1 MGKSPWSGTHNL
13 PAQAG
18 SETVAPLPELRTD
31 ALQSLL
37 TDQSLLAD
45 RLSAVDTVPLL
56 LVYAHLSGDEAM
68 LAKFAP
74 YIKGAWSFEENAPAS
89 LQQELR
95 QSLIETLKEYRDY
108 NRPLP
113 PPPPLD
119 LLRKML
125 DTAVGQHVPDEFI
138 PMVQEEISFDG
149 TDSKSVHWRKKP
161 EARLKSFKAL
171 VIGAGFSGLA
181 MALKLKEA
189 GIDYVLIEKNDE
201 VGGTWYENSYP
212 GCAVDTPNHFYS
224 YSFRLDA
231 DWNYYFARR
240 DEIFNYIKKCYAE
253 MQISDYI
260 RFNEEVIS
268 TVWDA
273 KKGLWNA
280 TVRRADGST
289 YDIHANIVVSATGLL
304 NRPAYPDIPG
314 IKEFKGP
321 LFHSARWDHGVDL
334 TGKRV
339 ALVGTGAS
347 GMQIGPNI
355 AHKVKHLTIFQRSPH
370 WARAN
375 PLIFRQVS
383 DEMKWALKNIPFYA
397 KWFRILFLWAT
408 SDGLFHT
415 LFKDPNWS
423 EPENS
428 LNALNKDIRE
438 SIIAHITKE
447 VNGDPELLKKV
458 IPAFPPYG
466 KRMLRDGNWYKT
478 LTRDNVN
485 LVTGP
490 IQKFTAYGIVDEN
503 GVEHEL
509 DVIILATG
517 FKAQQPLAPMEVVGS
532 NGSLRDH
539 WGEDN
544 PRAYLGITVPE
555 FPNLFMLY
563 GPNTNGG
570 HGGSALFHSECQI
583 RYVMQAL
590 REMLERGDDVLEVR
604 KDPFEEYNRKV
615 DERHAQLVWTHPG
628 VKNWYRNKSG
638 RVVTNS
644 PWRMVDY
651 RNLTAEFNPAEY
663 TFARATNT
671 SEASK
676 AST

>member
-1 MGKSPWSGTHNL
+1 MMNPPNANES
-13 PAQAG
+13 
-18 SETVAPLPELRTD
+18 VAPLPELRAN

-37 TDQSLLAD
+37 NDEVNLVD
-45 RLSAVDTVPLL
+45 RLRVLDTVPLL

-68 LAKFAP
+68 LEKFAP
-74 YIKGAWSFEENAPAS
+74 HIKGAWSFEEHAPES

-95 QSLIETLKEYRDY
+95 QSLVEVLKDYREN

-113 PPPPLD
+113 PPPPLS

-125 DTAVGQHVPDEFI
+125 DTAVGQHVPDDFI
-138 PMVQEEISFDG
+138 PMVQEEVAFDG
-149 TDSKSVHWRKKP
+149 HDSKSVLWRKKP
-161 EARLKSFKAL
+161 ESKLKSFKVM

-181 MALKLKEA
+181 MAMKLKEA
-189 GIDYVLIEKNDE
+189 GIDYVVIEKNDQ

-224 YSFRLDA
+224 YSFRLDP
-231 DWNYYFARR
+231 DWDYYFAKR

-253 MQISDYI
+253 MKIEDHI
-260 RFNEEVIS
+260 RFKEEVVA
-268 TVWDA
+268 TVWNA
-273 KKGLWNA
+273 KKAVWQSK
-280 TVRRADGST
+280 VRRADGSE
-289 YDIHANIVVSATGLL
+289 YDIETNVVISGTGLL

-314 IKEFKGP
+314 IKDFKGP
-321 LFHSARWDHGVDL
+321 LFHAATWDHSVDI

-339 ALVGTGAS
+339 ALIGTGAS

-355 AHKVKHLTIFQRSPH
+355 AAKVGHLTIFQRSPH
-370 WARAN
+370 WAREN
-375 PLIFRQVS
+375 PLIFRKVS

-415 LFKDPNWS
+415 LFKDPNWT
-423 EPENS
+423 EPESS
-428 LNALNKDIRE
+428 LNAENKKIRE
-438 SIIAHITKE
+438 LLVAHITKE

-458 IPAFPPYG
+458 IPKFPPYG

-478 LTRDNVN
+478 LTRDNVE

-490 IQKFTAYGIVDEN
+490 IPKFTAEGVVDES
-503 GVEHEL
+503 GVEHKV
-509 DVIILATG
+509 DIVVLATG
-517 FKAQQPLAPMEVVGS
+517 FKAQQPLAPMEVVGTH
-532 NGSLRDH
+532 GSMREH

-544 PRAYLGITVPE
+544 PRAFLGITVPH
-555 FPNLFMLY
+555 FPNFFMMY

-583 RYVMQAL
+583 RYIMQAL
-590 REMLERGDDVLEVR
+590 RETLERGDDVVEVLE
-604 KDPFEEYNRKV
+604 DPFEEYNRKV

-628 VKNWYRNKSG
+628 VKNWYRNKAG

-651 RNLTAEFNPAEY
+651 RNLTVKFNPAEY
-663 TFARATNT
+663 KFERIAAD
-671 SEASK
+671 
-676 AST
+676 STEVA

>member
-1 MGKSPWSGTHNL
+1 MGRSFGP
-13 PAQAG
+13 
-18 SETVAPLPELRTD
+18 ETENRLAYASNDALEPLPELRAD

-37 TDQSLLAD
+37 TDEKLLVEQ
-45 RLSAVDTVPLL
+45 LKGLDTVPLL

-74 YIKGAWSFEENAPAS
+74 HIKGAWSFDESAPEP

-95 QSLIETLKEYRDY
+95 QSLVRILKDYRD
-108 NRPLP
+108 NDRPLP
-113 PPPPLD
+113 PPPPLQ

-149 TDSKSVHWRKKP
+149 VDSKSVRWRQKP
-161 EARLKSFKAL
+161 ESKLKSFNAL

-189 GIDYVLIEKNDE
+189 GIDYLVIEKNDE

-240 DEIFNYIKKCYAE
+240 DEIFSYIKKCYAE
-253 MQISDYI
+253 MKISDRI
-260 RFNEEVIS
+260 RFSEEVVS
-268 TVWDA
+268 TVWNAEKGQWTA
-273 KKGLWNA
+273 K
-280 TVRRADGST
+280 VRRADGSE
-289 YDIHANIVVSATGLL
+289 YEIQANIVVSATGLL

-314 IKEFKGP
+314 LKDFKGH
-321 LFHSARWDHGVDL
+321 LFHSARWNHSVDL
-334 TGKRV
+334 AGKRV

-383 DEMKWALKNIPFYA
+383 GEMKWALKSIPFYA

-428 LNALNKDIRE
+428 LNALNKEIRE
-438 SIIAHITKE
+438 IIVAHITKE

-478 LTRDNVN
+478 LTRDNVD

-490 IQKFTAYGIVDEN
+490 IQKFTANGIVDEN

-539 WGEDN
+539 WGDDN
-544 PRAYLGITVPE
+544 PRAHLGITVPE

-583 RYVMQAL
+583 RYIMQAV
-590 REMLERGDDVLEVR
+590 REMLERGDDIIEVR

-663 TFARATNT
+663 IFARAADAGEM
-671 SEASK
+671 EAS
-676 AST
+676 S